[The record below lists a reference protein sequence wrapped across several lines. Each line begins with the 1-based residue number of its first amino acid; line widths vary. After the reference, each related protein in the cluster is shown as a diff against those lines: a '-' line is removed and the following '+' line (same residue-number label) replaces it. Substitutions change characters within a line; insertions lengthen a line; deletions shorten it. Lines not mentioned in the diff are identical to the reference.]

1 MHRGGEAEARGQRLR
16 GLALALLAAALLGLS
31 IFAPKLHSTT
41 VELHHN
47 RLVDGWEGIA
57 LISSTFLVLV
67 GAVLG
72 MRRRGWGWLT
82 CAAGAAALGV
92 VIYASTGSRLI
103 GQFGGIGGEAPT
115 RGVVGIGLLVAGLGA
130 LLAIGAGLLI
140 ALAPRPRPALVS
152 GGAAARPGAAR

>member
-1 MHRGGEAEARGQRLR
+1 M
-16 GLALALLAAALLGLS
+16 
-31 IFAPKLHSTT
+31 
-41 VELHHN
+41 
-47 RLVDGWEGIA
+47 
-57 LISSTFLVLV
+57 
-67 GAVLG
+67 
-72 MRRRGWGWLT
+72 
-82 CAAGAAALGV
+82 
-92 VIYASTGSRLI
+92 IYASTGSRLI